1 MNVFL
6 LISIIIITIVL
17 LIVNVYL
24 LAIYIHPDDK
34 GFGTSILPKIL
45 VVLGLTLAWGQVFMV
60 PLDVANSRGE
70 GGGLDM
76 DLFWK
81 IILMMDAILLIILI
95 PFAYFRYEGDE
106 EAGFFKRTWSA
117 ICYTIATFIFFAL
130 LIGITY
136 AFWKTARI
144 PITTYTFD
152 MTTSTSSS
160 TTATS
165 WATLSANTAPN
176 ETYLEMD
183 VSFVV
188 YVMAFFTLVGWFFF
202 VFFGGAGLFAIPLDF
217 IYAFTGRPKKR
228 TQRELNQTK
237 EELQRTAG
245 ELYEVGQA
253 LKSAQA
259 SAASEDAGFFSKKKI
274 ESKLGRDRNKF
285 RAAVMTFEKEF
296 QAYKIEKD
304 YYKQNPII
312 PFLKL
317 LAGICCMVISIIWW
331 IQILIHC
338 VIRIDGFPAASFLN
352 KMLVGLQ
359 DKSAA
364 GFVAT
369 AIFAFLAIYLI
380 WAVTKGNV
388 KFGLKIPFLFTLH
401 PMIPNETLMNSFL
414 FNVWLIIVSSIACV
428 QFVTNAFSD
437 YVRLTTVD
445 MLFGIQIKYLKF
457 YNWFYKNNVFE
468 IAFLVWSGLCL
479 LYLLACGR
487 KKPKQL
493 QELDKLKREIRS
505 GKK

>member
-1 MNVFL
+1 
-6 LISIIIITIVL
+6 
-17 LIVNVYL
+17 
-24 LAIYIHPDDK
+24 
-34 GFGTSILPKIL
+34 
-45 VVLGLTLAWGQVFMV
+45 
-60 PLDVANSRGE
+60 
-70 GGGLDM
+70 
-76 DLFWK
+76 
-81 IILMMDAILLIILI
+81 
-95 PFAYFRYEGDE
+95 
-106 EAGFFKRTWSA
+106 
-117 ICYTIATFIFFAL
+117 
-130 LIGITY
+130 
-136 AFWKTARI
+136 
-144 PITTYTFD
+144 
-152 MTTSTSSS
+152 
-160 TTATS
+160 
-165 WATLSANTAPN
+165 
-176 ETYLEMD
+176 
-183 VSFVV
+183 
-188 YVMAFFTLVGWFFF
+188 
-202 VFFGGAGLFAIPLDF
+202 
-217 IYAFTGRPKKR
+217 
-228 TQRELNQTK
+228 
-237 EELQRTAG
+237 
-245 ELYEVGQA
+245 
-253 LKSAQA
+253 
-259 SAASEDAGFFSKKKI
+259 
-274 ESKLGRDRNKF
+274 
-285 RAAVMTFEKEF
+285 
-296 QAYKIEKD
+296 
-304 YYKQNPII
+304 
-312 PFLKL
+312 
-317 LAGICCMVISIIWW
+317 MVISIIWW